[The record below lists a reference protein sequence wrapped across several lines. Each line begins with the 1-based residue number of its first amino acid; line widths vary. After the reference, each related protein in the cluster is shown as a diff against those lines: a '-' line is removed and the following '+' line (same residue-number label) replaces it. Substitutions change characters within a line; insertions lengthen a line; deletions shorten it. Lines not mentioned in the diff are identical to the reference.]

1 MMNDKYNYFDAL
13 KADIKEYINE
23 NININD
29 FDSIDDLNDYLNDV
43 LFTTDSVTGNA
54 SGSYTFNRY
63 QAAEYVAD
71 NHDVI
76 RDLISE
82 GFLTAESFTEYFI
95 NSDYETIDVIIR
107 CYLLSA
113 AIYEVLDNIEL

>member
-1 MMNDKYNYFDAL
+1 MNARYNYMDAL
-13 KADIKEYINE
+13 KADIKDFIDNEIDLNEYG
-23 NININD
+23 D
-29 FDSIDDLNDYLNDV
+29 IDDLNDYLNDV

-63 QAAEYVAD
+63 QAAEYVND

-82 GFLTAESFTEYFI
+82 GFLTPESFTEYFI
-95 NSDYETIDVIIR
+95 NSDYESLDVIIR

-113 AIYEVLDNIEL
+113 AINEVLEDIEL

>member
-1 MMNDKYNYFDAL
+1 MDAKYNYMDAL
-13 KADIKEYINE
+13 KADIKDFIDNEIDLNEY
-23 NININD
+23 D
-29 FDSIDDLNDYLNDV
+29 DIDDLNDYLNDV

-63 QAAEYVAD
+63 QAAEYIND

-107 CYLLSA
+107 CYYLSA
-113 AIYEVLDNIEL
+113 AISEVLEDIEL